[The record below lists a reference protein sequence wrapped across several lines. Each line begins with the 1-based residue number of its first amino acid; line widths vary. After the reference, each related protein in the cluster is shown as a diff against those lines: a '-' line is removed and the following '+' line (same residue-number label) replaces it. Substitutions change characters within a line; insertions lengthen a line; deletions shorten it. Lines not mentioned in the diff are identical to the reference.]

1 MKEII
6 KGLKKDLIL
15 STIVL
20 KILWV
25 ESKLTVKKNLVQ
37 IVIIRCLMSL
47 HYQQIKEISK
57 QNTLREIIIL
67 KRSNVYELNK
77 SLKYMK

>member
-1 MKEII
+1 MREII

-25 ESKLTVKKNLVQ
+25 ESKLTVKKIFSSNSNYKMPGVF
-37 IVIIRCLMSL
+37 
-47 HYQQIKEISK
+47 
-57 QNTLREIIIL
+57 TLS
-67 KRSNVYELNK
+67 SNKTNFKTKDICRNNAEKVK
-77 SLKYMK
+77 CI